1 MNPETDAANMITNT
15 VVKVAVEGAE
25 KAIKVSGSGAMGIA
39 KIIAQEIKHPSKS
52 KGKTSIRTLM
62 QRSNVQKIF
71 ELKSQDLKDFA
82 KNAKQYGLVYHV
94 IRKKDTPNILQIM
107 VNAEDAAK
115 INRIYENLKIATP
128 SPIEVSREQ
137 ADQPLQN
144 GEQEI
149 RVTSDDPEF
158 IDMLVDRR
166 DLADPSSSRTDES
179 HPSEN
184 SSADMKTDEIDTPVR
199 VQNKDA
205 DKQDINPTSEKSYG
219 ENPTQGHIRDIPSD
233 KMTVRKEGDPNKRPS
248 VRKQLNEYRKAISEQ
263 VKRKREKTHGR

>member
-25 KAIKVSGSGAMGIA
+25 KAIKVTGAGAMGIA

-52 KGKTSIRTLM
+52 RGKTSIRTLM

-115 INRIYENLKIATP
+115 INRIYENLKIAMP
-128 SPIEVSREQ
+128 APIEVSREN
-137 ADQPLQN
+137 ADQPLQS

-149 RVTSDDPEF
+149 RVTSDMPDF
-158 IDMLVDRR
+158 VDMLLGKQD
-166 DLADPSSSRTDES
+166 ANPSSARTDES
-179 HPSEN
+179 HPSE
-184 SSADMKTDEIDTPVR
+184 SSSEGLKIDEVTEPVR
-199 VQNKDA
+199 TQITDN
-205 DKQDINPTSEKSYG
+205 DKSNINPTAEKPAG
-219 ENPTQGHIRDIPSD
+219 ENPTVGHVREIPKD
-233 KMTVRKEGDPNKRPS
+233 KMTVRSEGDPNKRPS

-263 VKRKREKTHGR
+263 VKRKKEKVNVK